1 MRRAAASLWKKT
13 TLFRRSRSFAAVFA
27 FAISGACSVYSNDLL
42 ETATGVSNGGSDS
55 SGNGG
60 ALAGSTNAVAGA
72 SGTGTSGTGTDTS
85 GAGAGGDGDGGDPDP
100 GMAGADTG
108 GTTNVAGSAN
118 VAGGGTGGTSV
129 SGGSAGTGGSGTPV
143 DINLID
149 DFEDQNLTIKAT
161 DTRGGVWYLFDNGT
175 TGTTGPKPLAVAANS
190 SAPAGLGDYALHI
203 TATGFT
209 GTADSVGSGLGVDF
223 RNQRKVYD
231 GSKFAGIRF
240 WAKVG
245 AGKNT
250 THRVQI
256 ADATTDKAGGKCSTA
271 AGKLCDDHFG
281 IAETFTT
288 TWAQY
293 TVRFDKLTQL
303 GWGNPGDA
311 LDTAALYGLQITAAP
326 KLDVD
331 LWLDQVEFF

>member
-1 MRRAAASLWKKT
+1 MRRAAPSLWDKKPI
-13 TLFRRSRSFAAVFA
+13 LVRSSRGLLAVLA
-27 FAISGACSVYSNDLL
+27 LVASGACSVYGDDLL
-42 ETATGVSNGGSDS
+42 ETATGIGNAGSNSSGSGGS
-55 SGNGG
+55 
-60 ALAGSTNAVAGA
+60 LAGNPSTVA
-72 SGTGTSGTGTDTS
+72 GTSGVDTS
-85 GAGAGGDGDGGDPDP
+85 GAGAPGAGGDGEGGEPGT

-108 GTTNVAGSAN
+108 GTSNVGGGAN
-118 VAGGGTGGTSV
+118 LAGGGTGGTPG
-129 SGGSAGTGGSGTPV
+129 SGGSAGTGGSGGTPV

-149 DFEDQNLTIKAT
+149 DFEDQNLTIKAS

-190 SAPAGLGDYALHI
+190 GAPPALGDYALHI

-245 AGKNT
+245 AAGKNT
-250 THRVQI
+250 IHRVQI

-311 LDTAALYGLQITAAP
+311 LDTAELYGLQITAAP
-326 KLDVD
+326 KLEVD
-331 LWLDQVEFF
+331 LWLDQFEFF